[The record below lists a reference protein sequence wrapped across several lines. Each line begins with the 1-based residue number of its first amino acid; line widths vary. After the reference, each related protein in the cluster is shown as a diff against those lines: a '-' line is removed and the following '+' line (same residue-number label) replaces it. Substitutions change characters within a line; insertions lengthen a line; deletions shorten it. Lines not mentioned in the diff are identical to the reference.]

1 MQDCF
6 DVIQSDSLHLLFC
19 QIVGLLPQLDVKVA
33 KKAILEGIKVYFIVR
48 LKLFSHFIMAIEIHR
63 F

>member
-33 KKAILEGIKVYFIVR
+33 KRAILEGI
-48 LKLFSHFIMAIEIHR
+48 
-63 F
+63 